1 MWNKWN
7 SHTLLMRMQSDIATL
22 EKTVWQFLT
31 QLNIPLGY
39 DLEICLRIY
48 LSKRNKNMSTQMFSF
63 LRNYPNWKQPIYLSS
78 SECIN
83 KLVHLWSGILF
94 ENKKKQT
101 INICNS
107 IGDSQIHY
115 TKGKKPGSKAT
126 DAVWFY
132 VCFFVKRKTKKKKT
146 KGTEMRSLVAGVR
159 NRGEGLVERGLG
171 QL

>member
-63 LRNYPNWKQPIYLSS
+63 LRNYPN
-78 SECIN
+78 
-83 KLVHLWSGILF
+83 
-94 ENKKKQT
+94 
-101 INICNS
+101 
-107 IGDSQIHY
+107 
-115 TKGKKPGSKAT
+115 
-126 DAVWFY
+126 
-132 VCFFVKRKTKKKKT
+132 
-146 KGTEMRSLVAGVR
+146 
-159 NRGEGLVERGLG
+159 
-171 QL
+171 